1 LYGASKAP
9 TESLSILTLGV
20 LPDLLYLPDLA
31 LCLFEVES
39 LQSSPV
45 VAQALRTE
53 ATIKMVNSLV
63 NRDSEDEAE
72 NFCIML

>member
-1 LYGASKAP
+1 
-9 TESLSILTLGV
+9 
-20 LPDLLYLPDLA
+20 LA